1 MSASDIAVDFAAV
14 VESGSGSKLAARAFG
29 KLARQQCD
37 SLDRT
42 SVFGSDA
49 DSTQRKG
56 EVEYWSAESNTW
68 DLLER
73 LYSLRQQANQSDTN
87 SQSETTMQTAGVN
100 TAATAF
106 TSVQELMAAN
116 NLLSEYVEVRRWL
129 EETAPAFQP
138 VETRK
143 GYLFYTRRGA
153 KERGLLAAGELGSEG
168 RTGRIVTEVDPDATS
183 RQRKDLA
190 FEDAE
195 YETSLLRTL
204 YEYVRRGR
212 VGNAMD
218 LCVESD
224 EPWRAASLK
233 GGLLW
238 RDPMLEPAND
248 MPVDTEDGADVVDV
262 RPPHTAGN
270 INRALWKHACAAL
283 AHDENNDIYERALYA
298 ALSGRLDEAV
308 LVCGTWED
316 FLWAYVNS
324 MIESYIDQAIKDAR
338 GLYIAAE
345 TTSFDHVQSKY
356 PPVSNMKHVFG
367 TIASHDSGKL
377 QQESNEPF
385 RMLQKALITDSFD
398 EYLTEFSHKLR
409 NEVIDENE
417 LGLLRFVVHAALCLR
432 QLGFSLSSEAVSILL
447 ETYIGCLAK
456 GHRELVAAYVSHMPN
471 EEQTESYAQFLQHV
485 SDPFPVRMQL
495 LKLAENHRLDI
506 DAISK
511 RTTELLLRKYAS
523 SQSSEPNN
531 MDTEVS
537 RFGLAEPSE
546 PITDAE
552 LGQVRAIEWITSS
565 TRLYEHALVEVCKL
579 ARQFLL
585 AGRTNAATRLFNSLP
600 DNFVQPD
607 WVKGSLSTAS
617 GSDHPSPSSGSTNV
631 RSRQSERGS
640 DGAIASY
647 FQEYIHL
654 FSLCD
659 AYAYYSTWAESLCK
673 RPAEATSKAARL
685 QIKWLEW
692 KENIAQITNHAVQMF
707 RGRLLDID
715 WLCPQSLAIG
725 ETDPEADADIHQ
737 ERMEELVRLRELYI
751 PETVFRLHS
760 ILFDTRDA
768 VPQNLKR
775 SLDLAQL
782 VADESLGIYRQLAKA
797 SPLHP
802 QGRLP
807 AFMNLMRRS
816 AFEILRIQQ
825 ESQPN
830 KPPLLAD
837 TATIASGIA

>member
-1 MSASDIAVDFAAV
+1 MAACDIAVDFAAV
-14 VESGSGSKLAARAFG
+14 VEKGGESTLAARAFA

-37 SLDRT
+37 SLDRIT
-42 SVFGSDA
+42 VFGSSA
-49 DSTQRKG
+49 DSAQRKS
-56 EVEYWSAESNTW
+56 EVEYWSAEGNTW

-73 LYSLRQQANQSDTN
+73 LYSLRQQANQSDTT
-87 SQSETTMQTAGVN
+87 SQSEAAMQTTGVN
-100 TAATAF
+100 TATTAF

-116 NLLSEYVEVRRWL
+116 SLLSEYVEVRRWL

-153 KERGLLAAGELGSEG
+153 KNGA
-168 RTGRIVTEVDPDATS
+168 GRIVTEVDPDATS

-195 YETSLLRTL
+195 YEASLLRTL

-233 GGLLW
+233 GGLFW
-238 RDPMLEPAND
+238 RDPMLEPETD

-262 RPPHTAGN
+262 RPLHTAGN

-308 LVCGTWED
+308 LVCDSWED
-316 FLWAYVNS
+316 FVWAYVNS
-324 MIESYIDQAIKDAR
+324 MIESHIDQAIKDAG
-338 GLYIAAE
+338 GLYIAAQ
-345 TTSFDHVQSKY
+345 TMSFDHVQSKY
-356 PPVSNMKHVFG
+356 PPISNMRHVFG
-367 TIASHDSGKL
+367 TIASHDSSKL

-385 RMLQKALITDSFD
+385 RMLQKALITDSFS
-398 EYLTEFSHKLR
+398 EYLTEFSRKLR
-409 NEVIDENE
+409 NEAIGENE

-432 QLGFSLSSEAVSILL
+432 QLGFSLSNEAVSITLD
-447 ETYIGCLAK
+447 TYIGCLAK
-456 GHRELVAAYVSHMPN
+456 GHQELVAAYVSHMPA

-485 SDPFPVRMQL
+485 SDPFSVRMQL
-495 LKLAENHRLDI
+495 LKLAENHGLDV

-511 RTTELLLRKYAS
+511 RTTELLLRKYANDQG
-523 SQSSEPNN
+523 SQSNN

-537 RFGLAEPSE
+537 CFVLAEPSE

-552 LGQVRAIEWITSS
+552 LGQIRAIEWVTSS
-565 TRLYEHALVEVCKL
+565 TRLYEHALVEICKL
-579 ARQFLL
+579 ARRFLL

-600 DNFVQPD
+600 DNFVQQD
-607 WVKGSLSTAS
+607 WVKDSLSTTN
-617 GSDHPSPSSGSTNV
+617 GSDRASPSRGSMNG
-631 RSRQSERGS
+631 RPRNPGRGS
-640 DGAIASY
+640 DGVVESY
-647 FQEYIHL
+647 FHEYIHL

-673 RPAEATSKAARL
+673 RPAEATSQAARL
-685 QIKWLEW
+685 QVKWLEW
-692 KENIAQITNHAVQMF
+692 KESISQATDHAVQMF

-715 WLCPQSLAIG
+715 WLSPQSLDIG
-725 ETDPEADADIHQ
+725 ETDSEAEAGLHQ

-782 VADESLGIYRQLAKA
+782 VADESLGIYRQLAKP

-802 QGRLP
+802 QGRLS

-825 ESQPN
+825 ESQSD

-837 TATIASGIA
+837 AATISSGIV